1 MIEEELSLEMN
12 SIEKEDAY
20 LSMDWL
26 TVKNYEFKIL
36 IMVACYAQEKAAFR
50 GTFKYMCELLGV
62 QSNSRSNAKIKEAI
76 YSLEAKGDVH
86 VVPDNYAWTVTL
98 STKAEKKPRIV
109 RIKKLYIKTIQKY
122 KSMNRNN
129 SVSPENILK
138 VFIYLYSGD
147 DEQIRTYAQIAKIL
161 DVSET
166 VVKNAVKALTT
177 IEFENDLVVKKKIAR
192 VKCIETNE
200 YITVGTKYEIRYDW
214 DKEEVK

>member
-36 IMVACYAQEKAAFR
+36 VMVTCLAERDRAYR
-50 GTFKYMCELLGV
+50 GTLSKMCNFFGV
-62 QSNSRSNAKIKEAI
+62 QKSGKTNEKIKQAI
-76 YSLEAKGDVH
+76 YSLAEKGDLTFIA
-86 VVPDNYAWTVTL
+86 DGENWILSL
-98 STKAEKKPRIV
+98 STKAEKKPKII
-109 RIKKLYIKTIQKY
+109 RIKKAYIYTIKQY
-122 KSMNRNN
+122 KAANKNN
-129 SVSPENILK
+129 SVAWDNVLK

-147 DEQIRTYAQIAKIL
+147 DEQIRTYAQIAKVL

-166 VVKNAVKALTT
+166 IVKNAVKALTT

-214 DKEEVK
+214 DKKEVK